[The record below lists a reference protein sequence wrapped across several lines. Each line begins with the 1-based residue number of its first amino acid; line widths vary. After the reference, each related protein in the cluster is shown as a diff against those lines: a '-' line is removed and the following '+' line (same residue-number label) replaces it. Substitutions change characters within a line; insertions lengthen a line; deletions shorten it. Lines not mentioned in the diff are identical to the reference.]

1 MHTTY
6 KYRHMYT
13 SPSVCMCPNDMNAEM
28 RLEDGKILMGYWKTK
43 GKQNWVNMVK
53 IHDISKNQLY
63 KTQWYTQY
71 MHNNNKF
78 KFLKSQ
84 FKAQFDQ

>member
-13 SPSVCMCPNDMNAEM
+13 STYVCMCSNDMNVEMILAE
-28 RLEDGKILMGYWKTK
+28 GKILMGYWKTK

-53 IHDISKNQLY
+53 IHDIY
-63 KTQWYTQY
+63 GKTIFIKPSGTQ
-71 MHNNNKF
+71 NTCITIINLNF
-78 KFLKSQ
+78 
-84 FKAQFDQ
+84 